1 MAIFITVWAAWF
13 ASEVLLNSL
22 MRSGKKDK
30 KGQDKGSISLIW
42 ITIALANT
50 LGVMFYILNKFPIS
64 STPVVQY
71 IGLGLIVAG
80 MAFRFYAIWS
90 LGKLFTVNV
99 TIRENHKIKMDGIYK
114 TVRHPSYSG
123 AILTFI
129 GFGLS
134 LNSWASLI
142 TIGVLVIAAFLYR
155 IHIEERMLL
164 SQFGEDY
171 HTYML
176 KTYRLVPWI
185 Y

>member
-1 MAIFITVWAAWF
+1 
-13 ASEVLLNSL
+13 
-22 MRSGKKDK
+22 
-30 KGQDKGSISLIW
+30 
-42 ITIALANT
+42 
-50 LGVMFYILNKFPIS
+50 
-64 STPVVQY
+64 
-71 IGLGLIVAG
+71 
-80 MAFRFYAIWS
+80 
-90 LGKLFTVNV
+90 
-99 TIRENHKIKMDGIYK
+99 MDGIYK